1 MIIREFWGGRDWR
14 FSTLAHSSYSARVAT
29 QQSHHLVC
37 YSIIH
42 FFLLFGSRFFSLLFL
57 LTLNLHF
64 CLISII
70 YYANEIRK
78 LVTFLPFSFLL
89 FSTFQQFALRKGT
102 KKKLR
107 RRKKSGLN
115 FFSFLYLTDFSV
127 KFFFFWSIP
136 SGGSLVRLSDSQT
149 DIQLS
154 RHVRCLC
161 SFGPR
166 ATSRNGKSTLGMEL
180 HFPTLLVFSSI
191 NTHLNAHSINALHWM
206 RITMIIYFDSHWIVC

>member
-127 KFFFFWSIP
+127 KFFFF
-136 SGGSLVRLSDSQT
+136 GLSLLAVVWCVCLIRKPTFNWVVMFVVFVALAPGQPVEMANRHWEWNCIFRL
-149 DIQLS
+149 
-154 RHVRCLC
+154 C
-161 SFGPR
+161 
-166 ATSRNGKSTLGMEL
+166 
-180 HFPTLLVFSSI
+180 
-191 NTHLNAHSINALHWM
+191 
-206 RITMIIYFDSHWIVC
+206 